1 MLIEKMPPRRNAGGH
16 FLWNLHC
23 RYHAYMSLQS
33 ILSIARLHRAAL
45 FFGACVIIGIFIS
58 NWFRVLPSIGMAGIA
73 STGLVYAAVYR
84 RVANWSLW
92 PVFGSLFLVFLLH
105 LFQGLNTDAYN
116 MGDYSRDVV
125 MQLPF
130 LALPLGFWLLP
141 ALPGRYLRW
150 LWLLLLGMTLLAA
163 AGATINYLLHFREI
177 NESYLHSKVMPTEP
191 DHIRFSLIITLAI
204 AAGAMLLAHD
214 AVRAGWRRWVMG
226 AIVML
231 ALFLHLLA
239 VRSGEMTFY
248 ALGSLAILWLVLRK
262 RQWKQAG
269 ALALGLVLL
278 PVVSFVAFPT
288 FRNKLYNTQE
298 DVGKVKQTASSEG
311 QNYSIAARVYSY
323 KVALAVWQD
332 NKLIGVGKPDL
343 EGEMARRYATLY
355 PEMGTKFY
363 IHPHNQYLYNL
374 AAYGALGLLVFLVGL
389 FYTAWWARR
398 KHAPLLLA
406 QYVSIALSF
415 LVEYTLETQIGLAF
429 VVFFLLLAL
438 QGSLCCEEEDAAWR
452 PA

>member
-1 MLIEKMPPRRNAGGH
+1 MP
-16 FLWNLHC
+16 
-23 RYHAYMSLQS
+23 LQS
-33 ILSIARLHRAAL
+33 TFTLARLHLAAL
-45 FFGACVIIGIFIS
+45 FFCGCVIVGIFIA
-58 NWFRVLPSIGMAGIA
+58 NWFRVLPSVGMVGIA
-73 STGLVYAAVYR
+73 LTGLVYAVVYR

-105 LFQGLNTDAYN
+105 LFQGFNTDAAN

-125 MQLPF
+125 LQLPF
-130 LALPLGFWLLP
+130 LSLPLGFWLLP
-141 ALPGRYLRW
+141 AMPSRHLRW
-150 LWLLLLGMTLLAA
+150 LWLLLIGITVLAA
-163 AGATINYLLHFREI
+163 VGATINYLLNAHAI

-214 AVRAGWRRWVMG
+214 AVRTIWRRWVIG
-226 AIVML
+226 ALVGL

-248 ALGSLAILWLVLRK
+248 ALGGLAILWLVLRK

-269 ALALGLVLL
+269 ALAAVLVLL
-278 PVVSFVAFPT
+278 PVLSFVAFPT
-288 FRNKLYNTQE
+288 FRNKVYNTQE
-298 DVGKVKQTASSEG
+298 DVGKVKQTNSAEG
-311 QNYSIAARVYSY
+311 KNYSIAARVYSY
-323 KVALAVWQD
+323 KSALSVWQD
-332 NKLIGVGKPDL
+332 NKLLGVGKPDL
-343 EGEMARRYATLY
+343 KGEMAQRYATLY
-355 PEMGTKFY
+355 PEMGAKFY
-363 IHPHNQYLYNL
+363 IQPHNQYLYNL
-374 AAYGALGLLVFLVGL
+374 VAYGALGLLVFCIGL
-389 FYTAWWARR
+389 FYPAWWARR

-406 QYVSIALSF
+406 QYVSITLSF

-438 QGSLCCEEEDAAWR
+438 QGSLTSEGEDASWR